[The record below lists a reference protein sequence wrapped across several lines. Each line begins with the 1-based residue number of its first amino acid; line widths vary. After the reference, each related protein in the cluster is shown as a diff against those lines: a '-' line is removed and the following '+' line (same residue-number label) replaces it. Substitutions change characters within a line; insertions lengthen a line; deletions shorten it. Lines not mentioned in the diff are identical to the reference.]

1 MAKQSPKPPT
11 DRPSGW
17 SATGRVRGGR
27 RFLTSARWRGR
38 RRQLTDLDA
47 KLRQM
52 TAVERAGDADHPGRV
67 TAPPSMTRV
76 GLFARKVPQPPERAA
91 RARGGPLCPQ
101 SLHDLRTVLTKRSIL
116 LIRRNSNPRILL
128 EKGWLQP
135 VRPKR
140 IFGARVLLC
149 CCFAKE

>member
-11 DRPSGW
+11 DRLSGW

-76 GLFARKVPQPPERAA
+76 GLLARKVPQLPKRAA
-91 RARGGPLCPQ
+91 RARGGPPLSAKFAPFE
-101 SLHDLRTVLTKRSIL
+101 H
-116 LIRRNSNPRILL
+116 
-128 EKGWLQP
+128 
-135 VRPKR
+135 
-140 IFGARVLLC
+140 GANQTQHS
-149 CCFAKE
+149 A